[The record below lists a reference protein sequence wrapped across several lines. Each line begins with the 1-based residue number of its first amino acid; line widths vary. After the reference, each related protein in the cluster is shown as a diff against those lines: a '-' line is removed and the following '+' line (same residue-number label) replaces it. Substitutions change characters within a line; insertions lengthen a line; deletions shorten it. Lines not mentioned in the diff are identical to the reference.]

1 MGLKILLLM
10 VLLHI
15 IDDFFLQGMCLSKLK
30 QKETWTEYNEKTN
43 NLYKYDYIVAL
54 FIHGLSWSIMAHLPL
69 FFFDISEVLLI
80 ISVFINAIVHSY
92 IDDIKANKKKINLVT
107 DQFLHFLQI
116 LIIYFI
122 F

>member
-15 IDDFFLQGMCLSKLK
+15 IDDFFLQSMCLSKLK

-54 FIHGLSWSIMAHLPL
+54 FIHGLSWSIMVHLPL
-69 FFFDISEVLLI
+69 FIFDISEVLLI
-80 ISVFINAIVHSY
+80 ISVFANAIVHSY

>member
-1 MGLKILLLM
+1 M

-15 IDDFFLQGMCLSKLK
+15 VDDFFLQGMCLNKLK
-30 QKETWTEYNEKTN
+30 QKETWAEYNEKTN

-54 FIHGLSWSIMAHLPL
+54 FIHGLSWSIMVHLPL
-69 FFFDISEVLLI
+69 FIFDISEVLFI
-80 ISVFINAIVHSY
+80 ISVFVNAIVHSY

-116 LIIYFI
+116 LIIYLI

>member
-1 MGLKILLLM
+1 M

-15 IDDFFLQGMCLSKLK
+15 IDDFFLQVVCLSKLK

-54 FIHGLSWSIMAHLPL
+54 FIHGLSWSIMVHLPL

-80 ISVFINAIVHSY
+80 ISVFVNAIVHSY
-92 IDDIKANKKKINLVT
+92 IDNIKANKKKINLVT

-116 LIIYFI
+116 LIIYLI